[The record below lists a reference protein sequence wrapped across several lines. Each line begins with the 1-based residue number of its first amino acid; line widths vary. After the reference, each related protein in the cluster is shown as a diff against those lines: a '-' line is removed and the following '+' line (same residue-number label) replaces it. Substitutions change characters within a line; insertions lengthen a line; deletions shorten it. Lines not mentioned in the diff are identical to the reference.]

1 MTAVSVMTAKPLTVT
16 PEEPVSSAAKL
27 MIDHGISGLP
37 AIDKKGNLR
46 SIVTKTDII
55 RAMAVD

>member
-1 MTAVSVMTAKPLTVT
+1 MTAKPLTVT

-37 AIDKKGNLR
+37 AIEKGNLR

-55 RAMAVD
+55 RAMAAD